1 MAFVRRYRVP
11 LVIVV
16 LLVVMAAL
24 VVFRLKDQQA
34 RAVTRNR
41 GDVVVGVGRP
51 EQRDLEVILSYTGDI
66 LPSRQTPIF
75 AKSSGYIRSI
85 RVDKGQFVKAGQLL
99 VEIEPTEMQTAME
112 GARATVATAEAG
124 LLVARSDLE
133 SSRANLLNQQATL
146 AKAQAVLDNDRR
158 QAERMAELFGK
169 GLVSAQERDNAR
181 TAYESSQAAL
191 RAQEAQVQVARVQIE
206 TSESKVKLAEALVE
220 QQRAALR
227 MAQMRLDDTRIT
239 APFSGY
245 ISQKN
250 LDVGAAVSNQA
261 AATSNASV
269 AIVVLQDIN
278 PAKVQLEVPER
289 EVARVKVGNPVRL
302 VVDAY
307 PEGKFAGTVARV
319 VHALDP
325 RTRTMGLEVE
335 IPNGELLLKP
345 GMYARVQLV
354 LGVQR
359 GALMVPLETLIGAE
373 SRPAVLVVRDG
384 KVATATVQ
392 LGAADGAQVQVVKG
406 LASDDQIILQ
416 GKELVREGQTVKA
429 VPAKTS

>member
-11 LVIVV
+11 LVLLV
-16 LLVVMAAL
+16 LLVLMAAL
-24 VVFRLKDQQA
+24 VVFRLKEQQA
-34 RAVTRNR
+34 RAVTRNPR
-41 GDVVVGVGRP
+41 DVLVGVAPP
-51 EQRDLEVILSYTGDI
+51 EQRDLEVILTYTGDI
-66 LPSRQTPIF
+66 LANRQTPIF
-75 AKSSGYIRSI
+75 AKSSGYLRAI
-85 RVDKGQFVKAGQLL
+85 RVDKGQFVKAGQVL
-99 VEIEPTEMQTAME
+99 VEVEPTEMENAMDQ
-112 GARATVATAEAG
+112 ARASVATAQAG
-124 LLVARSDLE
+124 LQVARSNLD
-133 SSRANLLNQQATL
+133 SARANLLNQQATL
-146 AKAQAVLDNDRR
+146 VKARAVLDNDRR
-158 QAERMAELFGK
+158 QADRMAELFGK
-169 GLVSAQERDNAR
+169 GLVSAQDRDNAR

-191 RAQEAQVQVARVQIE
+191 GAQEAQVQVARVQIE
-206 TSESKVKLAEALVE
+206 TSDSLVKLAEAQVE

-250 LDVGAAVSNQA
+250 LDVGASVSNQA

-278 PAKVQLEVPER
+278 PVKVQLEVPER
-289 EVARVKVGNPVRL
+289 ELARVKVGNPVRL

-307 PEGKFAGTVARV
+307 PDRKFSGSVARV

-354 LGVQR
+354 LEVLR
-359 GALMVPLETLIGAE
+359 GALLVPLEALTGSE
-373 SRPAVLVVRDG
+373 SKPALLVVRDG
-384 KVATATVQ
+384 KVATQIVELGPTDGPLVQ
-392 LGAADGAQVQVVKG
+392 IAKG
-406 LASDDQIILQ
+406 LAPGDQVILQ
-416 GKELVREGQTVKA
+416 GKELVREGQAVKA
-429 VPAKTS
+429 VPAKG